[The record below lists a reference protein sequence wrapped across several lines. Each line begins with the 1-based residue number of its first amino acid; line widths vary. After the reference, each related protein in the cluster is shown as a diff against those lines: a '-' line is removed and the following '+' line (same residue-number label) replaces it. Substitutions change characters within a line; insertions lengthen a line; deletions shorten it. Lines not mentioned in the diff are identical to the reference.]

1 MVNDTAS
8 TLNSLSYQILN
19 IALHLF
25 IQPSWLGAV
34 QKWEDIYKENRSI
47 NDYKKKHPV
56 FSEFKHSGIALAW
69 SYPLKH

>member
-1 MVNDTAS
+1 MVNDTAA
-8 TLNSLSYQILN
+8 TLNSLLYQILN

-25 IQPSWLGAV
+25 IQPSRLGAD
-34 QKWEDIYKENRSI
+34 QKWEDIYKENGSI

-56 FSEFKHSGIALAW
+56 FSELKHSGMALAW